1 MATKIGST
9 GYIGKG
15 PAATYTVYL
24 SSSKR
29 ISNSTMQYTFTVYY
43 NMQYSESF
51 MGSGNVVQCRIYVG
65 SGSWSS
71 WATLKSSSSSVS
83 GTGTYGGSS
92 ITVTAPST
100 TSGAK
105 LSVHLNVKRSGASN
119 SSYNYTWNG
128 TVGTVTTSALLYSK
142 CSAPTSITCSTS
154 IGKPSQSITVSWS
167 GAKAGTNNSIRSY
180 TVYYRYGAQ
189 PTTSAYQSY
198 KTVTTTSTSGSTTI
212 PISPSRGVVTYVKV
226 RTNGSAG
233 SSYYSSISSASGNCT
248 TNSLPNNPSFTVSR
262 QGILP
267 STGGS
272 ITYNVTAGSDSNSSQ
287 TRTLYYSRNNG
298 TTKTRFTSP
307 LTLNYSGDEGETF
320 YTYFYTYDGLEYSN
334 AIGTTAT
341 INTKPTCSLSVS
353 TIKYNYNNSTYD
365 GTFNLTATTN
375 KSIKTFYYYIIING
389 NSKSLGSNSTGT
401 LTVNPFSQGATPGSS
416 FYFQVRVN
424 DGIEYSN
431 YATSSTYTIP
441 TTFNISTSNR
451 IYNDH
456 NSSNVA
462 NTNGDFYQNI
472 RVYLP
477 YDEYLNNPNSVT
489 ATYQSGTGSA
499 YSVSSINYVNGT
511 ATDYNNSTTYCDI
524 IVPNNLD
531 SHGTY
536 NFTINITKSGLTR
549 TYTFSKTRTY
559 SFPGGSISGLDTI
572 KPFTNTIVANPNIP
586 APVGFIEN
594 LTYQLED
601 FNLGDSYSVIK
612 FAILYNNQS
621 STPIDCVG
629 PTETGDFQINTPEET
644 AAETIYFTIGK
655 DVWYNAAKELNLL
668 DIILTTTT
676 VTAQISITNLFGVT
690 VRYNQ
695 NITFNFQELSTI
707 SNFITKL
714 GDTMLTS
721 SNSLIREGQTFNW
734 NYDITTYNPQTITS
748 RVFIYRSDTNTTPNL
763 DDSNWSLYTQNNLT
777 ISGNRNEITRQYNQT
792 GNISFVIPQLAISKY
807 IYFKIICTDIYNQTF
822 SSTIVAAGASNKHIS
837 PNITVTGYSFEQGT
851 ETGQGTITINYSV
864 IDNGGE
870 LISSSTSNL
879 NPTLENSIQVNKAD
893 ESEEGNLTLTSSSI
907 FDINN
912 NTGTI
917 TLNITNFTQTAIHL
931 YLTIKTRLTLDGTIS
946 TFDKTFN
953 SAPFII
959 YNINPTMSF
968 RYQHIGINSVHFEN
982 DTVLVISPGAKGT
995 RDTIYLEGVEGKIP
1009 TININSG
1016 EINDFIIDGGEW

>member
-1 MATKIGST
+1 MATIRGGSYDSAHFEFNYSTSKYSAGVTKITWSFYST
-9 GYIGKG
+9 GK
-15 PAATYTVYL
+15 TT
-24 SSSKR
+24 
-29 ISNSTMQYTFTVYY
+29 SNSACWKYCSYRLSASITAGSLYSGSLPSASQTSWRPRSFIKQTTWDGKSAVYNSGTFYIKHNSSGKASVKINISASIYY
-43 NMQYSESF
+43 SNSGNGN
-51 MGSGNVVQCRIYVG
+51 GSGTISL
-65 SGSWSS
+65 SG
-71 WATLKSSSSSVS
+71 
-83 GTGTYGGSS
+83 
-92 ITVTAPST
+92 
-100 TSGAK
+100 
-105 LSVHLNVKRSGASN
+105 
-119 SSYNYTWNG
+119 NYPYTDCG
-128 TVGTVTTSALLYSK
+128 
-142 CSAPTSITCSTS
+142 APTSVTCSTS
-154 IGKPSQSITVSWS
+154 IGKPGQNITVSWS
-167 GAKAGTNNSIRSY
+167 GAKAGTSNSIQSY
-180 TVYYRYGAQ
+180 TVFYAYGST
-189 PTTSAYQSY
+189 PTTSSSY
-198 KTVTTTSTSGSTTI
+198 KTVSTKATSGSTTI
-212 PISPSRGVVTYVKV
+212 PISSSRGVVTYVKV
-226 RTNGSAG
+226 RTNGSASG
-233 SSYYSSISSASGNCT
+233 YNSAISSASGSCT
-248 TNSLPNNPSFTVSR
+248 TNSLPNSPSFTVSR
-262 QGILP
+262 GSILP

-287 TRTLYYSRNNG
+287 TKTLYYSRNNG
-298 TTKTRFTSP
+298 TTKTKFTSP
-307 LTLNYSGDEGETF
+307 LTLNYSGAQGEIF
-320 YTYFYTYDGLEYSN
+320 YTHFYTYDGLEYSN
-334 AIGTTAT
+334 GIGTTAT

-353 TIKYNYNNSTYD
+353 TTKYNYNNSTYD

-375 KSIKTFYYYIIING
+375 KDIKTFYYYIIING

-451 IYNDH
+451 IYNRH

-477 YDEYLNNPNSVT
+477 YDEYLNNPSSVT

-559 SFPGGSISGLDTI
+559 SFSGGSISGLDTI

-644 AAETIYFTIGK
+644 AAETIYFTVGK
-655 DVWYNAAKELNLL
+655 DIWYNAAKELNLL

-676 VTAQISITNLFGVT
+676 VTVQISITNLFGVT

-763 DDSNWSLYTQNNLT
+763 DDPNWSLYTQNNLT

-822 SSTIVAAGASNKHIS
+822 SSTIAAAGASNKHIS

-851 ETGQGTITINYSV
+851 EAGQGTITINYSV

-893 ESEEGNLTLTSSSI
+893 ETEEGDLTLTSSSI

-912 NTGTI
+912 NTGII

-931 YLTIKTRLTLDGTIS
+931 YLTVKTRLTLDGTIS
-946 TFDKTFN
+946 TFDKIFN
-953 SAPFII
+953 SAPFVI

-982 DTVLVISPGAKGT
+982 DTVLVISPGAKGV
-995 RDTIYLEGVEGKIP
+995 RDMIYLEGVEGKIP